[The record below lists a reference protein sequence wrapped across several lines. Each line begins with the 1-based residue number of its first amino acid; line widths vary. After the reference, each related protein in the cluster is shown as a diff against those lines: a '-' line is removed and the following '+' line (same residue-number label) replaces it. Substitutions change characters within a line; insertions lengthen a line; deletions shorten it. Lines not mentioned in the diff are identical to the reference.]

1 METFLS
7 DLVTVTVLL
16 YVIVTVKVYFP
27 ELRHSH
33 CCLYFLVLVYAFFC
47 KLVIIKRHLN
57 FRVFTKTT

>member
-33 CCLYFLVLVYAFFC
+33 CCLYFLVLVYAFF
-47 KLVIIKRHLN
+47 LQISNYQETLEL
-57 FRVFTKTT
+57 